1 MSLTLKQ
8 RKYAEARMT
17 GLSKKE
23 AAIAAGCPEKT
34 ASSNGTRMEKIPKV
48 KDYLDRLKRIESETV
63 PGSGY
68 DIPPAPAIEA
78 DEYIEDPK
86 DFLKKVMNDRLL
98 DSKVRTQAAIAL
110 LPYDHQKL
118 GETGKKEQK
127 EQAAGEVVKGRFA
140 PAAPPST
147 QMKLVR

>member
-1 MSLTLKQ
+1 MSLTQQQ

-17 GLSKKE
+17 GLSVRE
-23 AAIAAGCPEKT
+23 SALAAGCPEKT
-34 ASSNGTRMEKIPKV
+34 ASQAGSRLEKHPNVIAH
-48 KDYLDRLKRIESETV
+48 LARLKRVESETI
-63 PGSGY
+63 PGSGA
-68 DIPPAPAIEA
+68 DAPPALAI
-78 DEYIEDPK
+78 DRGEYIDDPK

-110 LPYDHQKL
+110 LPYDHAKL

-127 EQAAGEVVKGRFA
+127 NQAAGQVVKGRFA
-140 PAAPPST
+140 PAAPPPA